1 MRKTENCFVLNNNI
15 LFNTNNFNLENNLE
29 DCFCVKKSISSEVYI
44 SEKKNNKWIRKDEY
58 IDDYDLLMNFIINN
72 KSNIIFIRGF
82 DRAFICKLVSD
93 FNKIK
98 NTNIV
103 PIKFKDIVEQAKYE
117 RHLIAKKN
125 RMKKLHQKLENTNE
139 IQTAEDYMKILNSV
153 FNEKKH
159 TSRKKIIKL
168 KRYKHLNI

>member
-15 LFNTNNFNLENNLE
+15 LFSTNNFNLENNLE

-98 NTNIV
+98 NTNM
-103 PIKFKDIVEQAKYE
+103 
-117 RHLIAKKN
+117 N
-125 RMKKLHQKLENTNE
+125 
-139 IQTAEDYMKILNSV
+139 
-153 FNEKKH
+153 
-159 TSRKKIIKL
+159 
-168 KRYKHLNI
+168 

>member
-1 MRKTENCFVLNNNI
+1 
-15 LFNTNNFNLENNLE
+15 
-29 DCFCVKKSISSEVYI
+29 
-44 SEKKNNKWIRKDEY
+44 
-58 IDDYDLLMNFIINN
+58 MNFIINN

-117 RHLIAKKN
+117 KHLITKKN

-168 KRYKHLNI
+168 KRYNI